1 MRARKKTLCR
11 SNCLAYS
18 PAEVA
23 ERMLFGEVNVVL
35 LLLLLLLGFYL
46 RNQRDLRETSGVSS
60 VWIAGVLSCEYSP
73 ADNADHAEECSKLH
87 YFAEKDRLFEVV
99 AVKAVLLF
107 WVSSAIICERH
118 FGFHLC

>member
-1 MRARKKTLCR
+1 MRTRICR
-11 SNCLAYS
+11 SNSLAYF

-23 ERMLFGEVNVVL
+23 ERMLLL

-46 RNQRDLRETSGVSS
+46 RNLRDQRETSGVSS

-87 YFAEKDRLFEVV
+87 HFAEKDRLVRLRLFCCFVV
-99 AVKAVLLF
+99 CLRL
-107 WVSSAIICERH
+107 SAGSARE
-118 FGFHLC
+118 